1 MAGYLSLDMPI
12 ELRYISYISP
22 VTWGAYILSNVVFQQ
37 ETFTCEPDE
46 LDSQGQC
53 PFSTGEE
60 VLALYDMDG
69 GSGEYG
75 VNFHMMMI
83 AIVSVCFFLM
93 TFLVVRGRAY
103 KLSH

>member
-1 MAGYLSLDMPI
+1 MAGYISLDMPI

-37 ETFTCEPDE
+37 ETFTCEADE
-46 LDSQGQC
+46 RDSQGQC
-53 PFSTGEE
+53 PISTGEE

-69 GSGEYG
+69 GGGEYG

-83 AIVSVCFFLM
+83 AIVSACFFLV
-93 TFLVVRGRAY
+93 TFLVVRGRAF